1 MISDYKYAK
10 YLLKYNSQT
19 VEILSA
25 LFAVIRSQPNQDL
38 EIIYLFWR

>member
-19 VEILSA
+19 VQILLA
-25 LFAVIRSQPNQDL
+25 LFALIRSLPNQDL
-38 EIIYLFWR
+38 EIIYLFRR